1 VAVRGWI
8 VDKSAAARGSD
19 PVVSGQLIELAGLLY
34 VCPVGELE
42 LLYSAR
48 SARDYDARRSQLHSN
63 FRTAAAPSDVFE
75 RALRL
80 QRDLAH
86 HHGMWHRIPI
96 PDLLIAE
103 NGSPRCVR
111 SSCAGS
117 ARDHRVGNALA
128 GVGPTDAVKARS
140 ISLPGR
146 RDRRPWL
153 ARAIRSARR

>member
-1 VAVRGWI
+1 
-8 VDKSAAARGSD
+8 
-19 PVVSGQLIELAGLLY
+19 VSGQLIELAGLLY
-34 VCPVGELE
+34 VCQVGELE

-86 HHGMWHRIPI
+86 HHGKWHRIPI

-103 NGSPRCVR
+103 TALQHVLGVVHVDGDFERIAEVR
-111 SSCAGS
+111 PL
-117 ARDHRVGNALA
+117 V
-128 GVGPTDAVKARS
+128 V
-140 ISLPGR
+140 R
-146 RDRRPWL
+146 RL
-153 ARAIRSARR
+153 G

>member
-63 FRTAAAPSDVFE
+63 FRTAATPSDVFE

-103 NGSPRCVR
+103 TALHHDLGVVHVDGDFERIAEVR
-111 SSCAGS
+111 PL
-117 ARDHRVGNALA
+117 V
-128 GVGPTDAVKARS
+128 V
-140 ISLPGR
+140 R
-146 RDRRPWL
+146 RL
-153 ARAIRSARR
+153 G

>member
-48 SARDYDARRSQLHSN
+48 SALDYDARRSQLHSN

-103 NGSPRCVR
+103 TALQHDLGVVHVDGDFERIAEVR
-111 SSCAGS
+111 PL
-117 ARDHRVGNALA
+117 V
-128 GVGPTDAVKARS
+128 V
-140 ISLPGR
+140 R
-146 RDRRPWL
+146 RL
-153 ARAIRSARR
+153 G

>member
-1 VAVRGWI
+1 MAVGGWI

-19 PVVSGQLIELAGLLY
+19 PVVSDQLIELAGLLY

-48 SARDYDARRSQLHSN
+48 SARDYDMQRDRLHDTFESV
-63 FRTAAAPSDVFE
+63 AAPPDLLE

-103 NGSPRCVR
+103 TALHHDLGIVHVDGDFERIAEVR
-111 SSCAGS
+111 PL
-117 ARDHRVGNALA
+117 V
-128 GVGPTDAVKARS
+128 V
-140 ISLPGR
+140 R
-146 RDRRPWL
+146 RL
-153 ARAIRSARR
+153 G